1 MQQASH
7 HVRVLER
14 IPDDLL
20 SERQKKL
27 RPEPSGF
34 YYIPVYHFVRAPDF
48 FEDLELPKY
57 RCLAIW
63 MECGALVCFSGSS
76 FDRDDKRTLSLN
88 IEHDGDP
95 KYELEC
101 VIFGESNEALAE
113 AATVLCSLK
122 EKGDSICTRLKLYA
136 GFEYDTTYTFDFRA
150 FRPEQLAK
158 ILHANPKRH
167 FDFRLGNWSP
177 EQSVILA
184 TRPFPL
190 NLTLAQSEETTDGW
204 AFQDGGTAFIDALEQ
219 RTTSFGSLAINFP
232 QNLLPFSRN
241 NLIRLFQ
248 LDVLDKLTLC
258 ALDPELVLLPF
269 SAKVKALQ
277 YEVDAKHIPPH
288 AFHSLNIVTK
298 DLDLRLYLDHYHED
312 WDGRL
317 ISFLN
322 RVSALGNFK
331 RLGLSMNY
339 RWDFEDGDEPF
350 FEEPNYSRARV
361 RAFIDALTRTI
372 RANPTLTCVDLS
384 EMNWKVELCPHMKS
398 LFKALERHASMRI
411 LSVREYPTNMK
422 NLRQEVRDRYAAP
435 LEELLLRNENITV
448 LDIFN
453 HRCFTFHSSKI
464 AEIYQN
470 RFYHGS
476 ERLVKD
482 CISVRP
488 MLMCTAVVQRASKNF
503 RRTAC
508 LLSDHTDILCQLF
521 KIATEQEEHRM
532 KPPSRRKFT
541 TQSVAK
547 RRESHRTASVKRATR
562 TQPSRASKKR
572 TKNEK

>member
-1 MQQASH
+1 MQQTSDH
-7 HVRVLER
+7 FPVLER
-14 IPDDLL
+14 TPDDLL

-27 RPEPSGF
+27 RPEPTGF
-34 YYIPVYHFVRAPDF
+34 YYIPVYHFVRAPRH
-48 FEDLELPKY
+48 FEDLNLPKY

-63 MECGALVCFSGSS
+63 LECGALICFSGSS
-76 FDRDDKRTLSLN
+76 FNRDDKRTLSLK
-88 IEHDGDP
+88 IEYDGDP

-101 VIFGESNEALAE
+101 VIYGESNEALAE
-113 AATVLCSLK
+113 AATFLCSLK
-122 EKGDSICTRLKLYA
+122 EKGDSTRTRLELYA
-136 GFEYDTTYTFDFRA
+136 GFEYDTQYAFDFRA
-150 FRPEQLAK
+150 FRPEQLAQ
-158 ILHANPKRH
+158 ILEANPQRH
-167 FDFRLGNWSP
+167 YDFRMGNWSP

-190 NLTLAQSEETTDGW
+190 NLTLAQSEETNRGW
-204 AFQDGGTAFIDALEQ
+204 VFQDGGTAFIDALEQ
-219 RTTSFGSLAINFP
+219 RATSFGFLTINFP
-232 QNLLPFSRN
+232 RNLMPFSRN

-248 LDVLDKLTLC
+248 LDVVLDKLTMC

-277 YEVDAKHIPPH
+277 YEVDAKHISPH

-298 DLDLRLYLDHYHED
+298 DLDLRLYLDKYHED

-317 ISFLN
+317 IAFLN
-322 RVSALGNFK
+322 RVAALGNFK

-350 FEEPNYSRARV
+350 IEEPNYSRARV
-361 RAFIDALTRTI
+361 RAFVDALTRTI

-398 LFKALERHASMRI
+398 LFKALERHPSMRI

-422 NLRQEVRDRYAAP
+422 NLRQEIRDRYTAP

-448 LDIFN
+448 FDIYEQ
-453 HRCFTFHSSKI
+453 RCFIFSSTKI

-470 RFYHGS
+470 RFYRGS
-476 ERLVKD
+476 GTLVKES
-482 CISVRP
+482 ISVRP
-488 MLMCTAVVQRASKNF
+488 MLMGSALVQRASKNF

-521 KIATEQEEHRM
+521 KNAKEQEEQRM
-532 KPPSRRKFT
+532 QSQSPPQVT
-541 TQSVAK
+541 TK
-547 RRESHRTASVKRATR
+547 RRESHHAPNVKRATR
-562 TQPSRASKKR
+562 TQSSRGPKKR
-572 TKNEK
+572 TQYGK